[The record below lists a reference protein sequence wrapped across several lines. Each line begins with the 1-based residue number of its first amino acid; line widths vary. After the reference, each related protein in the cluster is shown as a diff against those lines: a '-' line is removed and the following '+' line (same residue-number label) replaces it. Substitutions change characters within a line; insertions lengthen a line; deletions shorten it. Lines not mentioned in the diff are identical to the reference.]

1 MPPKAPAVQI
11 YARKYEMMAA
21 GRFFIWHSEHKN
33 MNGDDIASLWDEML
47 ANSDTEI
54 DHEGVGGSIRIQVGV
69 ADIYSDMYS
78 QYLRR

>member
-1 MPPKAPAVQI
+1 
-11 YARKYEMMAA
+11 
-21 GRFFIWHSEHKN
+21 